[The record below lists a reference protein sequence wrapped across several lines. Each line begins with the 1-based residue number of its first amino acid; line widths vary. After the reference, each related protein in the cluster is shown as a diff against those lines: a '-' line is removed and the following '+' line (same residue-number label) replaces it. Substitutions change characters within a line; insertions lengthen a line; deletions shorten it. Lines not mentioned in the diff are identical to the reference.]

1 MSQIEKAKTF
11 QALHRKGDPLV
22 LYNIWDAG
30 TAGAVA
36 AAGAKALATGSWS
49 VAAANGYA
57 DGEAIPL
64 ETLVAVARAVVD
76 AFVANP
82 GAGVL
87 KLDGKMIDRPHLVQ
101 AQRVLAAI

>member
-64 ETLVAVARAVVD
+64 ETLVAVSTAHCASNLVT
-76 AFVANP
+76 ALNGEQTSPNSTQP
-82 GAGVL
+82 GV
-87 KLDGKMIDRPHLVQ
+87 
-101 AQRVLAAI
+101 